1 MSISLSGLSFT
12 VSASLHG
19 FLPLV
24 ESISFYRIPG
34 TILSAAFGAGV
45 TDTHG
50 LAVLCVYVDGDSFFA
65 FHHATSFAVSYRL
78 IVGCNLSYLPSIAVM
93 QFSLWETGKRRRTGC
108 VSVPRLLWV
117 YHWIFCLL
125 CAVLVYKNCAI
136 FLDEHDM
143 TTVFAYD
150 LVVFRWCL
158 CD

>member
-1 MSISLSGLSFT
+1 MRGISLA
-12 VSASLHG
+12 VSVSLHG

-24 ESISFYRIPG
+24 ESVSLHRIPG
-34 TILSAAFGAGV
+34 TILSTTFDIGV

-78 IVGCNLSYLPSIAVM
+78 IVGCNLSYLPSISVM
-93 QFSLWETGKRRRTGC
+93 QFSLWEIGKRRRTGC

-125 CAVLVYKNCAI
+125 CAILVYKDCAI
-136 FLDEHDM
+136 FFDEHDV
-143 TTVFAYD
+143 TAVFTHD
-150 LVVFRWCL
+150 LVILRWCL
-158 CD
+158 GD